1 MKFTK
6 TKLEGVYVIDIEK
19 IEDQR
24 GFFARTWDK
33 DVFTELGLDSE
44 NVQCNISYNKNKGTL
59 RGFHY
64 QLEPFG
70 EGKIVRCIKG
80 KVYEVILDIRKE
92 SQTFLEWEG
101 IELSEN
107 NYRMLFIPKGFALA
121 FQTLEDETEIFYQ
134 MTQRYTP
141 EYTEGIRWNDPKL
154 KITWPLKPTVISQK
168 DRSWELL

>member
-19 IEDQR
+19 IEDER
-24 GFFARTWDK
+24 GFFARVWDK
-33 DVFTELGLDSE
+33 DVFTELGLDAD

-92 SQTFLEWEG
+92 SKTFLEWEG
-101 IELSEN
+101 IELNES
-107 NYRMLFIPKGFALA
+107 NYKMLFIPKGFALA

-134 MTQRYTP
+134 MTQKYMP
-141 EYTEGIRWNDPKL
+141 EYAMGIRWNDPKL
-154 KITWPLKPTVISQK
+154 KVKWPLKPTVISQK
-168 DRSWELL
+168 DQLWKLL

>member
-19 IEDQR
+19 IEDER

-33 DVFTELGLDSE
+33 DIFTELGLDSE

-92 SQTFLEWEG
+92 SKTFLEWEG

-134 MTQRYTP
+134 MTQKYMPKYTA
-141 EYTEGIRWNDPKL
+141 GIRWNDPKL
-154 KITWPLKPTVISQK
+154 DIKWPLKPTVVSQK
-168 DRSWELL
+168 DKSWELL